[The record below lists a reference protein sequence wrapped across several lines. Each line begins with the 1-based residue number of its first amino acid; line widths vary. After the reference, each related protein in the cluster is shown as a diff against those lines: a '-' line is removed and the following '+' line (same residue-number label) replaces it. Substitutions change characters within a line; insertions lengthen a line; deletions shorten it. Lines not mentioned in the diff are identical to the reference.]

1 MMHSASSRSGRLC
14 TAAAGCCAAAAG
26 EPRGST
32 LAGSSSPPSG
42 GGGQAPIDWD
52 DIVCKAFRVFVNV
65 LCVAVLVLSY
75 PLVTWIPVIGKVL
88 WGAYALYLCVHVFFA

>member
-1 MMHSASSRSGRLC
+1 M
-14 TAAAGCCAAAAG
+14 
-26 EPRGST
+26 
-32 LAGSSSPPSG
+32 
-42 GGGQAPIDWD
+42 
-52 DIVCKAFRVFVNV
+52 CKAFRVFVNV